1 MCSKIKHIIV
11 KSFVDEAKMKVED
24 NKHYRKKEHM
34 TSNGIRVILEFPE
47 DISKDESNISADLK
61 NIIESIILK
70 NLMQE

>member
-1 MCSKIKHIIV
+1 
-11 KSFVDEAKMKVED
+11 MKVED